1 MISRYSIASAGAG
14 FSLREYEA
22 LSALR
27 AKYQE
32 GQDLFSE
39 QELARLRF
47 MRWLIHA
54 PGWDTALD
62 HPIPTQQQTA
72 STAQGLPWMRGSL
85 A

>member
-1 MISRYSIASAGAG
+1 MRRQPPGDVAGNLQLA
-14 FSLREYEA
+14 A
-22 LSALR
+22 LW
-27 AKYQE
+27 
-32 GQDLFSE
+32 QDLFSE

-47 MRWLIHA
+47 MRWVIHA

-72 STAQGLPWMRGSL
+72 TRAQGLPWMRGSL

>member
-1 MISRYSIASAGAG
+1 MISRYSVTSAGTR

-32 GQDLFSE
+32 GQDLFGE

-62 HPIPTQQQTA
+62 HPIPTWQQTA
-72 STAQGLPWMRGSL
+72 TTARGLPWVRGSL